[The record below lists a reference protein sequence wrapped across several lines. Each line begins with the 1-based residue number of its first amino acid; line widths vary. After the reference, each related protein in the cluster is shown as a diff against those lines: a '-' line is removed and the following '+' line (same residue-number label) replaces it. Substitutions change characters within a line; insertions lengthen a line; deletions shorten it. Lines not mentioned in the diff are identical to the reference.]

1 MIKVIL
7 GLSLFLI
14 VILIFVFIHSVE
26 IENEY
31 EIILLIFAFI
41 ISISII
47 IMSCIINNKLDN
59 FDIIEGNAKYNEV
72 LYIKNN
78 DTIKLYEVVKIN
90 EDNKK

>member
-7 GLSLFLI
+7 GLSVFLI
-14 VILIFVFIHSVE
+14 VILIAIFAHSVE
-26 IENEY
+26 VESEY
-31 EIILLIFAFI
+31 EIILSIFAFI
-41 ISISII
+41 ISVSIA

-78 DTIKLYEVVKIN
+78 DTIKIYDIVEIDKIN
-90 EDNKK
+90 KK